1 MHYSASAL
9 LFLFT
14 LSGTAAL
21 AQADPAPADAPAAA
35 SPPAAVAPAG
45 AIQIASPY
53 NKAVVRE
60 SVPVKLRDFPSTG
73 YVSISI
79 DGKFITA
86 QALPKSR
93 ALPVYVWD
101 TKATYTDTDSP
112 DTPKTYS
119 DGTHAVTI
127 AVYNAQNKLVGQDS
141 VSVQLANKI
150 NLPASEGIRLAY
162 PWKTGLS
169 LRYQRRTTLTAG
181 ATDAAASAT
190 PQTLQQSLLRF
201 GRTVENVSDGT
212 ALIRDQIISVDHSA
226 RPKAFVSYVATH
238 GQPQALGEDIHA
250 EYRNVDARGR
260 VLSQLTSQNTAAS
273 VGFSIPVLPPR
284 RVSAGAH
291 WESPVEI
298 TLDWT
303 SPTPAKVTA
312 TSTLEDF
319 EWQDRYPTAKIR
331 ETYEGPATFYPGP
344 GSALPAIQ
352 SREIKFE
359 RVFYFAYNAG
369 RVVRT
374 QTTISLTSTEP
385 GLLNAS
391 PLGGQGYPGGRGG
404 YPGGFGGYPGGF
416 GGGGG
421 KFGRPNGG
429 GYPGG
434 GGEQGQPGYTGGRGG
449 PGEFPGGESGGPPD
463 SAPGYPGGGGGLSG
477 GGSIESMPGAQGG
490 YPGGG
495 GGNPGGAGGYPGGG
509 GGYPGGPGGY
519 PGAQGLG
526 GSPVKLTYTEIS
538 VLLI

>member
-1 MHYSASAL
+1 MRYSASAL
-9 LFLFT
+9 LFLLT

-21 AQADPAPADAPAAA
+21 AQTDPTPADAPAAA
-35 SPPAAVAPAG
+35 NPPAAVAPAG

-79 DGKFITA
+79 DGRFITA

-101 TKATYTDTDSP
+101 TKATYTDPDSP
-112 DTPKTYS
+112 DTPKTYN

-141 VSVQLANKI
+141 VSVQVANKI

-169 LRYQRRTTLTAG
+169 LRYQRRTTLTAA
-181 ATDAAASAT
+181 ATDTPASAT

-201 GRTVENVSDGT
+201 GRTVENVSGGT
-212 ALIRDQIISVDHSA
+212 ALIRDQIISVDKSA

-238 GQPQALGEDIHA
+238 GLPQALGGDIHA

-260 VLSQLTSQNTAAS
+260 VLSQLTSQNTASS
-273 VGFSIPVLPPR
+273 VGFSVPVLPPR
-284 RVSAGAH
+284 RVSVGAH
-291 WESPVEI
+291 WETPVEI
-298 TLDWT
+298 TLDWA

-331 ETYEGPATFYPGP
+331 ETYEGPANFYPGP
-344 GSALPAIQ
+344 GSALPAIS

-374 QTTISLTSTEP
+374 QTTVSLTSTDP

-391 PLGGQGYPGGRGG
+391 PAGGPGGYPGGPGGRGG
-404 YPGGFGGYPGGF
+404 YPGGPGGF
-416 GGGGG
+416 GGGRGNLGRIGG
-421 KFGRPNGG
+421 YPGGPGGPG

-434 GGEQGQPGYTGGRGG
+434 GYPG
-449 PGEFPGGESGGPPD
+449 S
-463 SAPGYPGGGGGLSG
+463 GYPGGPSPSSGYPGSDAGSDGAPGGYPG
-477 GGSIESMPGAQGG
+477 SMPGAQG
-490 YPGGG
+490 
-495 GGNPGGAGGYPGGG
+495 GGYPGGG

-519 PGAQGLG
+519 PGTPGGYPGAQGQG
-526 GSPVKLTYTEIS
+526 SSPVKLTYTETS
-538 VLLI
+538 VLLT

>member
-1 MHYSASAL
+1 MRNSAAAL
-9 LFLFT
+9 LFLSS

-21 AQADPAPADAPAAA
+21 AQAGPAPAA
-35 SPPAAVAPAG
+35 PAAVAPAG
-45 AIQIASPY
+45 AIQISSPY

-60 SVPVKLRDFPSTG
+60 SVPVKLHDFPSTG
-73 YVSISI
+73 YVAISI
-79 DGKFITA
+79 DGRFITA

-93 ALPVYVWD
+93 ALPVYIWD
-101 TKATYTDTDSP
+101 TKATYTDPDSP
-112 DTPKTYS
+112 DTPKTYG

-141 VSVQLANKI
+141 VSVQLANRI
-150 NLPASEGIRLAY
+150 NLPASEGIKLAY
-162 PWKTGLS
+162 PWKTGLT
-169 LRYQRRTTLTAG
+169 LRYQRRTTLTAA
-181 ATDAAASAT
+181 ATEAAASAP

-201 GRTVENVSDGT
+201 ERTVENVSGG
-212 ALIRDQIISVDHSA
+212 ASLLRDQVISVDKSA

-238 GQPQALGEDIHA
+238 GLPQALGDGIHA

-260 VLSQLTSQNTAAS
+260 VLSQLTSQNTAS
-273 VGFSIPVLPPR
+273 SIGFSIPVLPPR
-284 RVSAGAH
+284 RVSVGAH
-291 WESPVEI
+291 WETPVEI
-298 TLDWT
+298 SLDWT

-352 SREIKFE
+352 SRAVKFE

-391 PLGGQGYPGGRGG
+391 PTGGQGGYPGERGGYPGGRGG
-404 YPGGFGGYPGGF
+404 GN
-416 GGGGG
+416 
-421 KFGRPNGG
+421 FGRIGNGG

-434 GGEQGQPGYTGGRGG
+434 GYPGSATPGY
-449 PGEFPGGESGGPPD
+449 PG
-463 SAPGYPGGGGGLSG
+463 SATPGYPGGESSDNNAGYP
-477 GGSIESMPGAQGG
+477 GSPGG

-495 GGNPGGAGGYPGGG
+495 P
-509 GGYPGGPGGY
+509 GYPGGPGGY
-519 PGAQGLG
+519 PGGYPGSPGGQGLG
-526 GSPVKLTYTEIS
+526 NSAVKLTYTETS
-538 VLLI
+538 VLLT

>member
-1 MHYSASAL
+1 MHNSAPAL
-9 LFLFT
+9 LILFT

-21 AQADPAPADAPAAA
+21 AQAAPAPADT
-35 SPPAAVAPAG
+35 PAAVAPAG
-45 AIQIASPY
+45 AVQIASPY

-60 SVPVKLRDFPSTG
+60 SVPVKLRDFPSSG

-79 DGKFITA
+79 DGRFVTA
-86 QALPKSR
+86 QALPKNR
-93 ALPVYVWD
+93 KLPVYVWD
-101 TKATYTDTDSP
+101 TKAAYTDADSP

-141 VSVQLANKI
+141 VSVQVANRI
-150 NLPASEGIRLAY
+150 ALPASEGIHLVY

-169 LRYQRRTTLTAG
+169 LRYQRRTTLTAA
-181 ATDAAASAT
+181 ATDTPSAAT

-201 GRTVENVSDGT
+201 GRTVENVSGGT
-212 ALIRDQIISVDHSA
+212 ALVRDQIISVDKSVK
-226 RPKAFVSYVATH
+226 PKAFVSYVATH

-250 EYRNVDARGR
+250 EYRNVDDRGR
-260 VLSQLTSQNTAAS
+260 VLSQLTSQNTASS

-284 RVSAGAH
+284 RVSVGAH
-291 WESPVEI
+291 WETPVEI
-298 TLDWT
+298 TLDWA
-303 SPTPAKVTA
+303 SPYPAKVTA

-331 ETYEGPATFYPGP
+331 ETYEGPANFSPGP
-344 GSALPAIQ
+344 GSALPAIA

-374 QTTISLTSTEP
+374 QTTLSLTSTDP

-391 PLGGQGYPGGRGG
+391 PTGGPGGFGGPGGYPGGRGG
-404 YPGGFGGYPGGF
+404 YPGGPGGF
-416 GGGGG
+416 GGPGGG
-421 KFGRPNGG
+421 RFGRPGGYPGYPGEQGQPGFTGGRGGPGAEPGGPPEGSPEGGG

-434 GGEQGQPGYTGGRGG
+434 GY
-449 PGEFPGGESGGPPD
+449 PGES
-463 SAPGYPGGGGGLSG
+463 
-477 GGSIESMPGAQGG
+477 
-490 YPGGG
+490 
-495 GGNPGGAGGYPGGG
+495 GGYPGGG
-509 GGYPGGPGGY
+509 GGYPGAPGGYPGGGSYPGGGYPGSPGGYPGGGGGY
-519 PGAQGLG
+519 PGAQGQA
-526 GSPVKLTYTEIS
+526 GSPVKLTYTETS